1 MMNTTNTLA
10 TESRQN
16 LLAIYSDIHKD
27 ATGSRPRDWAA
38 IQLKSNK
45 ELLEDIEYFSKVA
58 DEEIER
64 ERAAQAEQK
73 KLWEA
78 HIAGIMRDNNVD
90 RATALRWDMD
100 AMDVNGDM
108 GYYIYL
114 WNMDYQL
121 ENELL
126 DMLQGC
132 E

>member
-10 TESRQN
+10 NESRQN

-38 IQLKSNK
+38 IQLKSNE

-114 WNMDYQL
+114 WNMDYML
-121 ENELL
+121 ENELRA
-126 DMLQGC
+126 MLKGC

>member
-1 MMNTTNTLA
+1 MNTTNTLA
-10 TESRQN
+10 NESRQN

-114 WNMDYQL
+114 WNMDYML
-121 ENELL
+121 ENELTA
-126 DMLQGC
+126 MLKGC

>member
-1 MMNTTNTLA
+1 MNTTNTLA
-10 TESRQN
+10 NESRQN

-38 IQLKSNK
+38 IQLKSNE

-108 GYYIYL
+108 GYYVFL

-126 DMLQGC
+126 SMLKGC